1 VGLAFDFQVIP
12 RLPRQPHDIA
22 LDAIVMESRVIWCSS
37 PSAGDGTAT
46 MARSTPVDGG
56 RGEV

>member
-22 LDAIVMESRVIWCSS
+22 LDAIVSESRVIWCSP

-46 MARSTPVDGG
+46 MARSTPMDEG
-56 RGEV
+56 RGEG